1 MLSAWLELVNM
12 SIQSYSIQTFHI
24 FSLNRAT
31 MSAGDRLHH
40 KQRSQMWSKLT
51 NIFCDKN
58 PFIIHPTPPPQIPT
72 ITTDQTK
79 TYENNMYLIYIY
91 ISLQYHVRS
100 LIYQRMS
107 LLSFFLGFAMQSLN
121 VSREAPRPGWCPGFS
136 LLPLH
141 VAPIFLLGTNFE
153 GCTFPFSHV
162 FCWVA
167 ICWVSPSSLASVFQ
181 HPNLTSTSSKV
192 DWSWSSGAQVLPKTS
207 AVESRRPTAW
217 KDGWFLFFGP
227 QYLDAQQFLTHPHPG
242 SRTFISAG
250 SQGQ

>member
-141 VAPIFLLGTNFE
+141 VAPMFFVGYQFWGLHIPIFPCFLLGGNLL
-153 GCTFPFSHV
+153 GFPIFVGVCFPTSQPH
-162 FCWVA
+162 
-167 ICWVSPSSLASVFQ
+167 Q
-181 HPNLTSTSSKV
+181 HFIKGRLKLIQWRP
-192 DWSWSSGAQVLPKTS
+192 GAP
-207 AVESRRPTAW
+207 
-217 KDGWFLFFGP
+217 
-227 QYLDAQQFLTHPHPG
+227 
-242 SRTFISAG
+242 
-250 SQGQ
+250 